1 MSRVMLEYVL
11 GWVLGSGIC
20 LYQEKLNHVNLVK
33 EGITK
38 TSPCNMQTIFS
49 AVKNMNISIEK
60 KIAQNIDCGHT
71 LEPPCRGGSNKY
83 PQSMFGSKIRKTG
96 IPL

>member
-1 MSRVMLEYVL
+1 MIFSGHHYRLLFSVSCIVIRVMLEYVL

-49 AVKNMNISIEK
+49 AVKKNMKISIEK
-60 KIAQNIDCGHT
+60 KKNC
-71 LEPPCRGGSNKY
+71 
-83 PQSMFGSKIRKTG
+83 SKH
-96 IPL
+96 